1 MVYMYRLI
9 QAKNFLLLKSPVSVP
24 SISRQVCSGL
34 LSIRKMNSGK
44 DRSSEDSIP
53 GRGGAGIKL
62 RPYPGCIDRREC
74 RGAVETSG
82 DGLGVRH
89 GSISKRRSRIDLRS
103 EQSGGGGNSLK
114 FRNKNI
120 PANVKRFKS
129 GQSYCKP
136 AAGANHVAPFDIC
149 LSRSRDSAV
158 LKSLQEMDENQEI
171 AEHPIEESD
180 GQRVLRPGM
189 VLLKSYISLSDQI
202 ELVKTC
208 REIGLSPGGFYRPGY
223 KNGAK
228 LRLQMM
234 CLGLNW
240 DPETRKYE
248 DQHPT
253 DGCKP
258 PYIPHEFNQLVET
271 AIQDAHALLGK
282 DLTLSNVEDMLPA
295 MSPDI
300 CIVNFYTTTGKL
312 GLHQYN
318 IHKGCI
324 TLFLFASQAMRGSFG
339 GNAKYFKSS
348 RIEIQG
354 LEFLFASV
362 CSSIQHPGYDR
373 DESSESLNKGLPV
386 VSFSVG
392 DSAEFLYG
400 DQRDV
405 NKADKIVLESGDVLI
420 FGGRSRHIFHGLTS
434 VIPNSAPKA
443 LIEET
448 RLRPGRLN
456 LTFRQY

>member
-9 QAKNFLLLKSPVSVP
+9 QAKNFRLLTSPVSVP

-34 LSIRKMNSGK
+34 LSIRNMNSGK
-44 DRSSEDSIP
+44 DRASEDSIP

-62 RPYPGCIDRREC
+62 RPSPDCIDRREW
-74 RGAVETSG
+74 RGAEETSS
-82 DGLGVRH
+82 DGLGARH
-89 GSISKRRSRIDLRS
+89 GSFSKRRSRIDLRS
-103 EQSGGGGNSLK
+103 EQSGGDGNSLK

-120 PANVKRFKS
+120 PAHVKRFKS

-158 LKSLQEMDENQEI
+158 LKSLQEMEENQEN
-171 AEHPIEESD
+171 AEHPIEER
-180 GQRVLRPGM
+180 QRVLRPGM
-189 VLLKSYISLSDQI
+189 VLLKRYISLSDQI

-208 REIGLSPGGFYRPGY
+208 REIGLGPGGFYRPGY

-248 DQHPT
+248 DQDPT

-258 PYIPHEFNQLVET
+258 PYIPCEFNQIVET

-282 DLTLSNVEDMLPA
+282 DLALSDVEEILPA

-312 GLHQYN
+312 GLHQ
-318 IHKGCI
+318 
-324 TLFLFASQAMRGSFG
+324 
-339 GNAKYFKSS
+339 
-348 RIEIQG
+348 
-354 LEFLFASV
+354 
-362 CSSIQHPGYDR
+362 DR
-373 DESSESLNKGLPV
+373 DESSESLSKGLPV

-420 FGGRSRHIFHGLTS
+420 FGGSSRHIFHGVTS
-434 VIPNSAPKA
+434 VIPNSSPKA